1 MSLLAFY
8 VVLSRCQRGIQDLLD
23 IQSFLCK
30 IVRLLAKVL
39 SKFDLGIQV
48 RRYIKILIRISRQ
61 PFSLVRSIYHHGNPS
76 QLHMSLCPHIIHLN
90 SVKVPN
96 RSNQHIQVL
105 DHNLKSMCTF
115 LQEQL
120 MALSIP
126 CPDIQVLQHILLL
139 LGCKFPR
146 KQLKA

>member
-8 VVLSRCQRGIQDLLD
+8 VALSRCQKGTQDLLD

-30 IVRLLAKVL
+30 ILRLLAKVL
-39 SKFDLGIQV
+39 SRFNSGIQV
-48 RRYIKILIRISRQ
+48 RRYIRILIRISRQ
-61 PFSLVRSIYHHGNPS
+61 LFSLVRSICHHGNPS

-90 SVKVPN
+90 SVKVPS

-115 LQEQL
+115 LRERL

-126 CPDIQVLQHILLL
+126 SSDIQV
-139 LGCKFPR
+139 R
-146 KQLKA
+146 